1 MVLNTEY
8 KFDTEYK
15 FYIVLFL
22 FLALGLL
29 FTFIYLFNNTSD
41 QSGQSGQSVKK
52 NIDSSNPT
60 LKLYYTNWCG
70 WSKKFLPVWDQL
82 SKLKQINIPMEKIDC
97 EQNKDACKGIPGFPY
112 VVLEKG
118 TDRIEYKGNRTARDI
133 INFVNKNV

>member
-1 MVLNTEY
+1 MEFNL
-8 KFDTEYK
+8 EYK

-29 FTFIYLFNNTSD
+29 FTFIYLFHNTSD

-97 EQNKDACKGIPGFPY
+97 EQNKDSCKGIPGFPY

-133 INFVNKNV
+133 INFVNNNV